1 MAEDQKSVSVCESC
15 MQNDQSIFRILNAID
30 PDLVQGIEHGI
41 SFQSETDLL
50 TQGAQVKG
58 VYSII
63 SGRVKISRT
72 SGSGKEQIIRFAKK
86 GDVLG
91 FRTLMSNHSLGVSAT
106 TIEDC
111 MACFIERDEFL
122 RVLRHAPQL
131 RKKLLEELSEDLAE
145 MVDALTS
152 MAHRSVRSRLCGAL
166 LILEELYDGQGINLS
181 RENLA
186 NFVGTANES
195 VIRLLSEMK
204 NEQLIEIQGRKIT
217 ILDRQRIKNIEQF
230 S

>member
-1 MAEDQKSVSVCESC
+1 M
-15 MQNDQSIFRILNAID
+15 
-30 PDLVQGIEHGI
+30 
-41 SFQSETDLL
+41 
-50 TQGAQVKG
+50 
-58 VYSII
+58 
-63 SGRVKISRT
+63 
-72 SGSGKEQIIRFAKK
+72 
-86 GDVLG
+86 
-91 FRTLMSNHSLGVSAT
+91 
-106 TIEDC
+106 
-111 MACFIERDEFL
+111 
-122 RVLRHAPQL
+122 